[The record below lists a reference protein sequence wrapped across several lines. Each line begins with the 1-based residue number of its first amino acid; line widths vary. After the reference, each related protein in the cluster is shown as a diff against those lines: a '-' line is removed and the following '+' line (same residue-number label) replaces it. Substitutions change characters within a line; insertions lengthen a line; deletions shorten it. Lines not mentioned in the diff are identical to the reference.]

1 MPSAV
6 AQALGQEVLNGMLKP
21 WEMKMR
27 PRFLLSLGGT
37 HDFPHTA
44 FKDIAAN
51 AKDAGSPTFAIDAT
65 MIGGVMALTT
75 SDTGRGPVDCAS
87 GKVTID
93 SFLEQLFDLGA
104 TTASANH
111 LAAGQFGS
119 GAVTAP
125 LGLLEHR
132 GRHTLGQALLR
143 CPALA
148 LGPCRERHARDEAA
162 VPHL

>member
-1 MPSAV
+1 MYQPGMHAGLTVSSTRRERYTEPMPSAV

-75 SDTGRGPVDCAS
+75 SDTGRGPVDPAS
-87 GKVTID
+87 GKVTVN
-93 SFLEQLFDLGA
+93 SFLVEGVTPTVSSKVL
-104 TTASANH
+104 ASMI
-111 LAAGQFGS
+111 
-119 GAVTAP
+119 
-125 LGLLEHR
+125 
-132 GRHTLGQALLR
+132 
-143 CPALA
+143 
-148 LGPCRERHARDEAA
+148 
-162 VPHL
+162 